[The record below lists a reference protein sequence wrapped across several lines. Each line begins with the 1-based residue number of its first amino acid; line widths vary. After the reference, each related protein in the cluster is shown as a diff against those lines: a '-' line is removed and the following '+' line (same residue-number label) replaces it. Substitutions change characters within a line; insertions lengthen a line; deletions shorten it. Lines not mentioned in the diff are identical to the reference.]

1 MLCPSC
7 GFENPDR
14 AGMCSR
20 CGYKFRL
27 GYAFNDPFMMRFFNF
42 SKWTGGKSKVI
53 KLFFLAL
60 AVFIILAFIFSI
72 IKAM

>member
-7 GFENPDR
+7 GSENPEK

-27 GYAFNDPFMMRFFNF
+27 GYAYNDSYKMRLFDF
-42 SKWTGGKSKVI
+42 SRWMTGKRKVV

-60 AVFIILAFIFSI
+60 AVFIILAFVFSI
-72 IKAM
+72 LKAM